1 MNKRFF
7 TFQNKKRPHIIL
19 KWAQTQDGFIAP
31 KEKKE
36 QKPVWITNEF
46 SRQLVHKMRAEEQAI
61 LAGTKTVLDD
71 NPSLTTRDW
80 EGNSPIRI
88 ILDRALQIPETAI
101 VFNSSIKTIVLT
113 EISRENNDSLIFE
126 TIDFSENIAKQVCE
140 VLYKHNIQ
148 SVIVEGGAKTLQTF
162 IDENLWD
169 EAFIFKGSTSFY
181 EGLKAPLM
189 KGKLLS
195 EIQIKNDLLF
205 HYINTSS

>member
-1 MNKRFF
+1 M
-7 TFQNKKRPHIIL
+7 
-19 KWAQTQDGFIAP
+19 
-31 KEKKE
+31 
-36 QKPVWITNEF
+36 
-46 SRQLVHKMRAEEQAI
+46 
-61 LAGTKTVLDD
+61 
-71 NPSLTTRDW
+71 
-80 EGNSPIRI
+80 
-88 ILDRALQIPETAI
+88 DRALQIPETAI

-126 TIDFSENIAKQVCE
+126 TINFSENIARQVCE

-169 EAFIFKGSTSFY
+169 EAFIYKGSTSFY
-181 EGLKAPLM
+181 KGLKAPLM